1 MPTESNH
8 DIRAHE
14 QDLLRLLEFNPQQGY
29 IGLGGRRVMLMRS
42 ETFEGQRAE
51 LIEELGAERARSLY
65 SRLGYAD
72 GTRDAGLAQQQR
84 PDAALDEAFLVGPE
98 LHAVFGMA
106 AVETVTIKTGD
117 QQQSFYGEFLA
128 RGSIEAD
135 AHQKVYGLAPEPVCW
150 MQSGYASGF
159 ASAFVGSPI
168 LFREVECMAMGDE
181 ACRLVGKPL
190 AAWREQ
196 DPDAAYFHPLEF
208 VNRFE
213 PAEIQ
218 AETSDVEA
226 ALGQRVVGIS
236 AAFSLIMSRLK
247 KVAPTQATVLL
258 QGETGVGKEVFAK
271 TLHRVSANPDGPF
284 VGVNCAALPA
294 DLVEAE
300 LFGVERGGF
309 TGAVNSRPGRFERAD
324 GGTLFLDEIGTLSF
338 SAQGKL
344 LRALQEREIE
354 RVGGTETRPVNT
366 RVVAASNID
375 LFQAVEEGRFRR
387 DLYYRLSVFPL
398 QIPPLRERKED
409 IPLLMEY
416 FRQKYTARHG
426 IAAIGFTPQAVAGL
440 MNYQFPGNI
449 RELENMVERGV
460 ILAAGAS
467 LIGLHDLL
475 GESELQ
481 QYLLTSK
488 FDESSEQGPME
499 RFTALLSADVEA
511 LPDIKQME
519 RVLID
524 LALQKSGGNLAAAAR
539 LIGLTRRQFAYRVAQ
554 GASPGN

>member
-1 MPTESNH
+1 MSTENSYYPGE
-8 DIRAHE
+8 RGE
-14 QDLLRLLEFNPQQGY
+14 DLLQLLEFNPEQGY
-29 IGLGGRRVMLMRS
+29 IGLAGRRVMMMRS

-51 LIEELGAERARSLY
+51 LLEELGAERARSLY

-72 GTRDAGLAQQQR
+72 GTRDAALAQQRR
-84 PDAALDEAFLVGPE
+84 PGAAFDETFLVGPD

-106 AVETVTIKTGD
+106 AVETVAIQADD
-117 QQQSFYGEFLA
+117 QQQNFYGEFLA
-128 RGSIEAD
+128 RGSIEAQ
-135 AHQKVYGLAPEPVCW
+135 AHRSIHGLAPEPVCW

-168 LFREVECMAMGDE
+168 LFREVECAAMGHE

-190 AAWREQ
+190 ANWHEE
-196 DPDAAYFHPLEF
+196 DPDAAYFHPQEF

-213 PAEIQ
+213 TAEMQ
-218 AETSDVEA
+218 AEVVDIDA
-226 ALGQRVVGIS
+226 ALDQRVVGIS

-271 TLHRVSANPDGPF
+271 TLHRVSANPEGPF
-284 VGVNCAALPA
+284 IGVNCAALPA

-309 TGAVNSRPGRFERAD
+309 TGAVNSRPGRFERAE
-324 GGTLFLDEIGTLSF
+324 GGTLFLDEIGSLSF

-354 RVGGTETRPVNT
+354 RVGGSETRPVNT

-375 LFQAVEEGRFRR
+375 LLQAVDEGRFRR

-426 IAAIGFTPQAVAGL
+426 ITAIGFTQQAVAGL
-440 MNYQFPGNI
+440 MTYPFPGNI

-460 ILAAGAS
+460 ILSVGAN

-475 GESELQ
+475 GDSELKQ
-481 QYLLTSK
+481 QHLPAVNEFVGKKVASDSLEPLS
-488 FDESSEQGPME
+488 
-499 RFTALLSADVEA
+499 ALLRSEGGE
-511 LPDIKQME
+511 LPDIKTLE
-519 RVLID
+519 RALVD
-524 LALQKSGGNLAAAAR
+524 LALEKSGGNQAAAAR
-539 LIGLTRRQFAYRVAQ
+539 LIGLTRRQLAYRVQ
-554 GASPGN
+554 QQSN

>member
-1 MPTESNH
+1 MPTETSDH
-8 DIRAHE
+8 LGGGG
-14 QDLLRLLEFNPQQGY
+14 QDLLELLEFHPEQGY

-42 ETFEGQRAE
+42 ETFAGQRAE
-51 LIEELGAERARSLY
+51 LLEELGAERARSLY

-72 GTRDAGLAQQQR
+72 GTRDAALAQQQR
-84 PDAALDEAFLVGPE
+84 PGTALDEAFLVGPE

-106 AVETVTIKTGD
+106 AVETITIKTGD
-117 QQQSFYGEFLA
+117 QQQGFYGEFLA
-128 RGSIEAD
+128 RGSIEAQ
-135 AHQKVYGLAPEPVCW
+135 AHRKIHGLAPEPVCW

-168 LFREVECMAMGDE
+168 LFREVECAAMGHD
-181 ACRLVGKPL
+181 ACRLIGKPL
-190 AAWREQ
+190 ATWREQ
-196 DPDAAYFHPLEF
+196 DPGAAYFHPQEF
-208 VNRFE
+208 VNQFE
-213 PAEIQ
+213 PAQIEG
-218 AETSDVEA
+218 ETVDFDA
-226 ALGQRVVGIS
+226 ALNQRVVGIS
-236 AAFSLIMSRLK
+236 AGFSLIMSRLK

-271 TLHRVSANPDGPF
+271 TLHRVSTNPDGPF
-284 VGVNCAALPA
+284 IGVNCAALPA

-309 TGAVNSRPGRFERAD
+309 TGAVNSRPGRFERAE

-354 RVGGTETRPVNT
+354 RVGGTETRPVNA

-375 LFQAVEEGRFRR
+375 LFKAVEEGRFRR

-426 IAAIGFTPQAVAGL
+426 ITAVGFTPQAVTGL

-460 ILAAGAS
+460 ILAAGTN
-467 LIGLHDLL
+467 LIGLPDLL

-481 QYLLTSK
+481 QYMLTMAS
-488 FDESSEQGPME
+488 DEVPEYGPLE
-499 RFTALLSADVEA
+499 RFTALLPADTDE
-511 LPDIKQME
+511 LPDIKQLE
-519 RVLID
+519 QALIN
-524 LALQKSGGNLAAAAR
+524 LALEKSGGNLAAAAR
-539 LIGLTRRQFAYRVAQ
+539 MIGLTRRQFAYRAAQ
-554 GASPGN
+554 LNG